1 MADKIDERRVR
12 EMRELIQE
20 GGAEAVEAR
29 YPGGT
34 RSPEYARAVRQRSA
48 ARRRAE
54 QARERVVE
62 EHEDR
67 VREQQMEEKA
77 AAEAERKKADKAQG
91 DERPAAGRH
100 QRDAQNWNSPPAKG
114 APDQGPQRQRLSGDE
129 LEAVRERMREAR
141 ERIRRDDQAMAAR
154 AAKTAAQGHIHAM

>member
-67 VREQQMEEKA
+67 VREQMEEKA
-77 AAEAERKKADKAQG
+77 AAEAERKEVDKAQG
-91 DERPAAGRH
+91 DERPVAGRH

-114 APDQGPQRQRLSGDE
+114 KDAHPQRLSGDE

-141 ERIRRDDQAMAAR
+141 ERMRRDDQAMAAR
-154 AAKTAAQGHIHAM
+154 AATAASQGHIHAM

>member
-67 VREQQMEEKA
+67 VREQMEEKA
-77 AAEAERKKADKAQG
+77 AAEAERKEVDKAQG
-91 DERPAAGRH
+91 DERPVAGRH

-114 APDQGPQRQRLSGDE
+114 KDAHPQRLTGDE

-154 AAKTAAQGHIHAM
+154 AAKAASQGHIHAM

>member
-67 VREQQMEEKA
+67 VREQQQMEEKA

-100 QRDAQNWNSPPAKG
+100 QRDAQTWNSPPAKG
-114 APDQGPQRQRLSGDE
+114 KDAHPQRLTGDE

-154 AAKTAAQGHIHAM
+154 AARAASQGHIHVM

>member
-1 MADKIDERRVR
+1 MADKIDEKRVR

-67 VREQQMEEKA
+67 VREQMEEKA
-77 AAEAERKKADKAQG
+77 AAEAERKEVDKAQG
-91 DERPAAGRH
+91 DERPVAGRH

-114 APDQGPQRQRLSGDE
+114 APARGSQRLTGDE

-154 AAKTAAQGHIHAM
+154 AAKAASQGHIHAM